1 MFEKSLVDLIRGLRG
16 HKGNE
21 AEYIQSALKECRTEI
36 RSQDLDV
43 KATALL
49 KLIYLEMFGYDMT
62 WAAFNVLEVMASPK
76 IMQKRVGYL
85 AAVQTFRPD
94 TEVLMLAENLLKK
107 DLTSPSIP
115 VLTLPII
122 TLPHIVTSSL
132 ALSILSD
139 LLPRLSHSQP
149 AVRKKTIVALY
160 RLALVYPETLRVAWP
175 KIKERLLDEEEDS
188 SVTAATVNVVCELG
202 WRRPQDFL
210 PLAPRL
216 FDLLLAQKNNWM
228 GIKIIKLFAVLTPLE
243 PRLVKKLVRPLT
255 KLIQET
261 TAMSLLYECISGII
275 QGGILDMADSGV
287 DVEEVADLC
296 ISKLR
301 GMIVLDGDPNLK
313 YVALLAFNK
322 IVGSHPAL
330 VSMQQDVI
338 MACLDDPDISIKMQ
352 ALELVSGM
360 VNSDSLQRVVDRLMK
375 QLANSPSANADV
387 SNGHSEEG
395 QTDMEQ
401 RLIPDKRGS
410 ENTPLSDD
418 YRAEIISRILAM
430 CSHNTYANITDFEWY
445 IEILVHLVRHLPAE
459 QNNAFPS
466 RTALEDDN
474 TSLGAQVGAQ
484 LVDIAVRVKELRP
497 ETTRAAETL
506 VLLSNRVIAYPRHGS
521 GQNQV
526 LRSAAWICGEFASY
540 LSNPYEVVNSL
551 IHESSETFS
560 ASTLAIFV
568 QAIPKIISHIAVAA
582 SREWNVSR
590 GSTMSLLLA
599 RTTEF
604 LEKGSSH
611 PNLDVQERSVE
622 FLELLRLISEA
633 LSSQSQSGDST
644 QPPLLLTSA
653 MPNLFYGMELNP
665 VSAAAQRKVPLPED
679 LDLDAPINPDLPSI
693 LQASQVADTDD
704 DSADDAFHSFY
715 HDREPT
721 VPTTITSLHS
731 HSASAAALADHSA
744 EVEPISY
751 QAAPESPGTLARR
764 KAERMARNKDDPF
777 YIAPSEGDDPRSR
790 LHDMIHKS
798 NGDDELDVD
807 SIPIIDLQID
817 PSQTT
822 ATTHHHH
829 HHHHSKS
836 DLDPQLSAGRPKTKK
851 KPVRQF
857 VVAADE
863 TLDDGADAGSTEAN
877 VNVPA
882 HIHSHSHS
890 LSASHPTSPSPTP
903 PMVSYRPRSHSPHTS
918 AFGAGLV
925 GSGHGIGVGIGGRSS
940 ATRPTRTLLT
950 VDSSTLEKLSLEG
963 TQAETESEILR
974 REAEEAE
981 MAAALREIER
991 KRLEMQREAERQ
1003 RTVVGEGVDLEGTV
1017 VRRKKKKKATT
1028 TATTTKTKTKDKSV
1042 TSDLQQQGEGGKE
1055 QRRIEAT
1062 EGDAVG
1068 DESSGVAVVA
1078 KPKKKKKVVKTE
1090 TKEPESVDDDNDH
1103 SNSNS
1108 NSNRNRK
1115 KADDLDVAVAVGV
1128 AHAGEDAA
1136 AQS

>member
-360 VNSDSLQRVVDRLMK
+360 VNSDSLQGVVDRLMK

-430 CSHNTYANITDFEWY
+430 GSHNTYANITDFEWY

-497 ETTRAAETL
+497 ETTQAAETL

-604 LEKGSSH
+604 LEKVSSH

-665 VSAAAQRKVPLPED
+665 VSAAAQKKVPLPED

-693 LQASQVADTDD
+693 LQASQVADADD

-721 VPTTITSLHS
+721 VSTTITSLHS
-731 HSASAAALADHSA
+731 HSASTAMAEHSA
-744 EVEPISY
+744 EAEPISY
-751 QAAPESPGTLARR
+751 QAAPESPATLARR

-822 ATTHHHH
+822 ATTHHHYQ
-829 HHHHSKS
+829 SKS
-836 DLDPQLSAGRPKTKK
+836 DLDPQLSAGRTKKKK

-863 TLDDGADAGSTEAN
+863 TIDDGAGSTEAN
-877 VNVPA
+877 VPA
-882 HIHSHSHS
+882 HHSHSHTHS

-903 PMVSYRPRSHSPHTS
+903 PMVSYRPRSHSPPTS

-940 ATRPTRTLLT
+940 STRPTRTLLT

-963 TQAETESEILR
+963 TQPETESEILR

-1017 VRRKKKKKATT
+1017 VRRRKKKT
-1028 TATTTKTKTKDKSV
+1028 TTTKTKTKKKSV
-1042 TSDLQQQGEGGKE
+1042 TSNLQQQNEGGDE
-1055 QRRIEAT
+1055 QESPRMADDPSR
-1062 EGDAVG
+1062 GG
-1068 DESSGVAVVA
+1068 DEGVVV
-1078 KPKKKKKVVKTE
+1078 KPKKKKKVVKTKK
-1090 TKEPESVDDDNDH
+1090 KEPESVAVDDDGNGHD
-1103 SNSNS
+1103 NS
-1108 NSNRNRK
+1108 NSNR
-1115 KADDLDVAVAVGV
+1115 KAKDLDVEVGRHV
-1128 AHAGEDAA
+1128 DVTADAGENAA
-1136 AQS
+1136 TGRTD